1 MQLALIG
8 PELGYEFRNKALL
21 KQALTHSSALSE
33 PRVSRSG
40 SNERLATLGD
50 AVLDLVVAARLYS
63 ESKGSYLTSAKG
75 DLTIE
80 RSGVVSNKRL
90 AEFSSQ
96 LGLQQHLVISLGQ
109 KKNIGISDLMLAQV
123 YEAIVGAIFLDS
135 SYEQAKE
142 FIHRT
147 VLLGDETA

>member
-1 MQLALIG
+1 MIR

-96 LGLQQHLVISLGQ
+96 LGLRLHLIISPGQ
-109 KKNIGISDLMLAQV
+109 KNIGISDLMLAQV

>member
-1 MQLALIG
+1 VQLALIG

-50 AVLDLVVAARLYS
+50 AVLDLVVATRLHS

-80 RSGVVSNKRL
+80 RRVVSNKRL

-96 LGLQQHLVISLGQ
+96 LGLRLHLIISPGQ
-109 KKNIGISDLMLAQV
+109 KNIGISDLMLAQV